1 MRSILGLERGKKRK
15 VMQNVVLPS
24 VHVFLSFAVFR
35 WALICSGNVLRY
47 ENNLRLFLGKSVIEV
62 YMFL

>member
-15 VMQNVVLPS
+15 VMQNVVLPN

-35 WALICSGNVLRY
+35 WALICSSNVLGY
-47 ENNLRLFLGKSVIEV
+47 QNNLRLFLGKSVIEV